1 MEYGFV
7 MLKEEE
13 FDIAFGIMEVSF
25 PVTEMRTYE
34 GQKALLGNGYYQ
46 LYGAKDKVGNILA
59 FIGAWEM
66 EGFIFVEHFAVAPS
80 FRGQGLGAEMLHRF
94 IREKGKDVILEVE
107 LPDSKVAKRRIRFYE
122 KAGFYLNEYGYLQPP
137 LREGNPLLPL
147 KIMTWP
153 EKIGEKKFLYYREQL
168 YKIVYKY

>member
-13 FDIAFGIMEVSF
+13 FDSAFCIMERSF

-46 LYGAKDKVGNILA
+46 LYGAKDKAGNILA
-59 FIGAWEM
+59 FIGAWEI
-66 EGFIFVEHFAVAPS
+66 EGFIYVDHFAVAHS
-80 FRGQGLGAEMLHRF
+80 YRGQGLGAEMLQEF
-94 IREKGKDVILEVE
+94 IGEKGKNVILEVE
-107 LPDSKVAKRRIRFYE
+107 LPDSLEAKRRIHFYE
-122 KAGFYLNEYGYLQPP
+122 KVGLYLNEYDYMQPP
-137 LREGNPLLPL
+137 LREGNSLLPL

-153 EKIGEKKFLYYREQL
+153 EKIGEKEFLYYREQL